1 MEFIKLK
8 SNKGEIIEGLIQ
20 ISPDVYTDE
29 RGYFLESWNENNL
42 NKFLGREIKFTQDNV
57 SKSKKNVIRGLHYQI
72 EPNPQSKLIRCLSGS
87 IFDVAVD
94 IRINSK
100 TFGQWAG
107 IELSEK
113 NKFQLLIPEGF
124 AHGFLSLENDSILY
138 YKTTDKWYKEL
149 ERSIL
154 WNDKEID
161 ILWPLLNE
169 DLIISQKDE
178 NAFSLSEAIKLNY
191 IF

>member
-1 MEFIKLK
+1 M
-8 SNKGEIIEGLIQ
+8 
-20 ISPDVYTDE
+20 
-29 RGYFLESWNENNL
+29 
-42 NKFLGREIKFTQDNV
+42 
-57 SKSKKNVIRGLHYQI
+57 
-72 EPNPQSKLIRCLSGS
+72 
-87 IFDVAVD
+87 AVD

>member
-1 MEFIKLK
+1 MELINLK
-8 SNKGEIIEGLIQ
+8 SNKGEIIDGLLY
-20 ISPDVYTDE
+20 ISPDVFNDE
-29 RGYFLESWNENNL
+29 RGYFLESWNESNL
-42 NKFLGREIKFTQDNV
+42 NKFLGREIKFTQDNI

-72 EPNPQSKLIRCLSGS
+72 KPNPQAKLIRCLSGS

-107 IELSEK
+107 IKLSEN

-138 YKTTDKWYKEL
+138 YKTTNKWHKEL
-149 ERSIL
+149 ERTIL

-161 ILWPLLNE
+161 ILWPLLNQTP
-169 DLIISQKDE
+169 IISQKDA
-178 NAFSLSEAIKLNY
+178 NAISLSDAIKSND